1 MNKKLCGRLARQAR
15 DIILILAP
23 KQHSLFEWAH
33 WMVSAALNR
42 SIQHF
47 QLISIQT
54 FTEEEDEDQDQCDQK
69 KIAKCLG
76 IKVAQKWFH

>member
-1 MNKKLCGRLARQAR
+1 
-15 DIILILAP
+15 
-23 KQHSLFEWAH
+23 
-33 WMVSAALNR
+33 MVSAALNR

-76 IKVAQKWFH
+76 IKVDQK

>member
-1 MNKKLCGRLARQAR
+1 
-15 DIILILAP
+15 
-23 KQHSLFEWAH
+23 
-33 WMVSAALNR
+33 MVNAALNR

-76 IKVAQKWFH
+76 IKVAQK